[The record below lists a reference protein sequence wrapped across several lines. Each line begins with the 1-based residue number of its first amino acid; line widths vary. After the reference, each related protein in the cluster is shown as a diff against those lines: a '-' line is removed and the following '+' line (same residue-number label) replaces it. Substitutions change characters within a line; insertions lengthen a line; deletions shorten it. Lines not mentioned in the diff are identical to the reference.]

1 MRPAPTV
8 LLTTLLLAAG
18 CDSDLFRSSA
28 TFQFTG
34 QKLRVGDK
42 LLRTERPVV
51 GRYIV
56 VLEGEPRPGLSHA
69 EARAEAEGLAHLY
82 GGTVDLTYTHAL
94 RGYAAAMTEAQ
105 AVALSKDPR
114 VKYVE
119 EDGEVS
125 VDQTQTGATWGLDR
139 IDQRDLPLDSLYA
152 YGPTGTGVHAYVIDT
167 GIRITHA

>member
-42 LLRTERPVV
+42 LLRTERPIA

-56 VLEGEPRPGLSHA
+56 VLEGAPRPGLSQA
-69 EARAEAEGLAHLY
+69 EARAEAEDLAHAY
-82 GGTVDLTYTHAL
+82 GGAVDRAYTHAL
-94 RGYAAAMTEAQ
+94 HGYSAAMT
-105 AVALSKDPR
+105 K
-114 VKYVE
+114 
-119 EDGEVS
+119 
-125 VDQTQTGATWGLDR
+125 
-139 IDQRDLPLDSLYA
+139 
-152 YGPTGTGVHAYVIDT
+152 
-167 GIRITHA
+167 